1 MGGEYLQEISVI
13 PIKEIL
19 NGRMLTIIV
28 MVIKLTVFSL
38 TVTAVVTAV
47 LLLST
52 IAIPLLILFTLII
65 LYHLGCLII
74 NQGGVYEIMNFF
86 IFNCRVSSF
95 HIHTFFQNFPY
106 NNDYKDSSNFQ
117 ITHIH
122 PFGIIANINKII
134 Y

>member
-74 NQGGVYEIMNFF
+74 NQGGYM
-86 IFNCRVSSF
+86 
-95 HIHTFFQNFPY
+95 
-106 NNDYKDSSNFQ
+106 KL
-117 ITHIH
+117 
-122 PFGIIANINKII
+122 
-134 Y
+134 